1 MKKLLSFLLTAILL
15 VCSVS
20 SAFAAKLDLSPIEA
34 ESELYTIDISEDG
47 EAAFIETTLTAQ
59 HRSFVHKYE
68 STALYSTT
76 MFDVL
81 VVDYGTSDN
90 YPIIRLWVTYCADD
104 HFQNFDSVTF
114 TVGNKEFTFTDISDP
129 DWLIQDEESGYIE
142 DVLVRF
148 NEDNLVFLDALTDLT
163 AGNASTIEGLNELE
177 VKMVLHGDEDIEAT
191 LSGGF
196 LLDFLAIKSAWLDLN
211 GPDYLDQA
219 SGSDLSVKT
228 VY

>member
-1 MKKLLSFLLTAILL
+1 MKKFLSLLLIALLLA
-15 VCSVS
+15 CSIS

-34 ESELYTIDISEDG
+34 ESDLYTIDISEDG
-47 EAAFIETTLTAQ
+47 DAAFIETTLTAQ

-104 HFQNFDSVTF
+104 SFQNFDSVTF
-114 TVGNKEFTFTDISDP
+114 TVGNKEYTFTDISDP
-129 DWLIQDEESGYIE
+129 DWQMQDEESGYIE
-142 DVLVRF
+142 DVLIRF
-148 NEDNLVFLDALTDLT
+148 NEDNLIFLEALEELTSGNDA
-163 AGNASTIEGLNELE
+163 TIEELDQLS

-191 LSGGF
+191 LGGGF
-196 LLDFLAIKSAWLDLN
+196 LLDFLAIKSAWMDLN
-211 GPDYLDQA
+211 GLDYIEEA
-219 SGSDLSVKT
+219 SGSKLSVKT

>member
-1 MKKLLSFLLTAILL
+1 MKKLLSLLLIAMLL

-34 ESELYTIDISEDG
+34 ESELYTIDLSEDG

-68 STALYSTT
+68 STNLYSTT

-90 YPIIRLWVTYCADD
+90 YPIIRLWVSYCADD

-114 TVGNKEFTFTDISDP
+114 TVGNKEYTFTDISDP
-129 DWLIQDEESGYIE
+129 EWQIQDEESGYIE
-142 DVLVRF
+142 DVLIRF
-148 NEDNLVFLDALTDLT
+148 NEDNMIFLEALEEMTSGNDA
-163 AGNASTIEGLNELE
+163 TIEELDQLT
-177 VKMVLHGDEDIEAT
+177 VKMVLHGDEDIETT

-196 LLDFLAIKSAWLDLN
+196 LLDFLAIKSAWMDLN
-211 GPDYLDQA
+211 GLDYIDEA
-219 SGSDLSVKT
+219 SGSKLSVKT